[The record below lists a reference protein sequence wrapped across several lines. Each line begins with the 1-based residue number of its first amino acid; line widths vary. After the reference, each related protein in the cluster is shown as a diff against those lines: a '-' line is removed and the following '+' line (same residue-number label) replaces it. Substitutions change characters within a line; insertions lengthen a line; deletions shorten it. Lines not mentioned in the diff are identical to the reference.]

1 MAIIEKI
8 RDFYKK
14 KFSFLRYISTIKLKT
29 FNFNPVIFIS
39 FIVFFS
45 VLFFTVSNIINKK
58 NKDARSNLAEVA
70 ESNEFSNLINYFAS
84 KINHPYGEVSYII
97 KKNDTIE
104 KILKNNSI
112 TSNDI
117 KKISTKLREKKL
129 SSIYS
134 GRKLSLI

>member
-45 VLFFTVSNIINKK
+45 LLFFNVLNIINKK
-58 NKDARSNLAEVA
+58 NKYARSNLTE
-70 ESNEFSNLINYFAS
+70 
-84 KINHPYGEVSYII
+84 
-97 KKNDTIE
+97 
-104 KILKNNSI
+104 I
-112 TSNDI
+112 T
-117 KKISTKLREKKL
+117 E
-129 SSIYS
+129 YY
-134 GRKLSLI
+134 